1 MFDLGMLDMSE
12 PVKETNVILIEM
24 GKHLAHPVSVSH
36 DYSWWSRPLAIL
48 VIVAMM
54 AVFAWWV
61 SEPRK

>member
-1 MFDLGMLDMSE
+1 VFDLGMLDMSE

-24 GKHLAHPVSVSH
+24 GKHLAHRVSVSH

-48 VIVAMM
+48 AIVAMM